1 MSSKTKIVVLHLKE
15 LIYTGIFV
23 ALGILFIVLLVIM
36 FLPGDKEKT
45 DGNTENTETAPTQT
59 ETTEASYIPGVYT
72 TSLELG
78 DHTVDVEVIV
88 DQDYISSIRLVNLED
103 AITTMYPLI
112 QPSLEAL
119 ADQIYEK
126 QSLEGITYPNE
137 SRYTSLV
144 LLEAI
149 RSALEKASLTL
160 DVSSGGVE
168 EGILP

>member
-23 ALGILFIVLLVIM
+23 VLGILFIILLVIM
-36 FLPGDKEKT
+36 FLPGGKDKTGE
-45 DGNTENTETAPTQT
+45 DTETTPTQT

-126 QSLEGITYPNE
+126 QSLEGITYSDE
-137 SRYTSLV
+137 SRYTSMV

-149 RSALEKASLTL
+149 RSALEKASITL

>member
-23 ALGILFIVLLVIM
+23 VLGILFIILLVIM
-36 FLPGDKEKT
+36 FLPGDKE
-45 DGNTENTETAPTQT
+45 NTGGDAETAPTQT

-126 QSLEGITYPNE
+126 QSLEGITYPDE
-137 SRYTSLV
+137 SRYTSMV

-149 RSALEKASLTL
+149 RSALEKASITL
-160 DVSSGGVE
+160 DISSGGVE